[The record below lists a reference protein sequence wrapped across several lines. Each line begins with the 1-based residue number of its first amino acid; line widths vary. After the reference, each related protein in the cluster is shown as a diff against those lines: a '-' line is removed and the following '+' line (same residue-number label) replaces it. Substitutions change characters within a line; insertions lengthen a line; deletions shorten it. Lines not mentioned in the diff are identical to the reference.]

1 MKRKAFIL
9 AMLLLLSSLSS
20 CSSKDSTTPDA
31 ETSAGTTETAVAE
44 PVETEIQDDLP
55 EKDFGGQEYRVRS
68 VTYDPSSYTTI
79 FDPAELNG
87 EIVNDALYNRNRSIE
102 ERFNMVFTASEDSY
116 DNNFKQLKEMNIAGD
131 NALEMVM
138 CINRNS
144 FAAAVD
150 GYLTNM
156 ERLTY
161 LNLGKPW
168 YSKVIND
175 SMTIDGKLFF
185 AYSDECLQMF
195 ESTIVLM
202 FNKDMMTDLQQEIPY
217 SIVENGE
224 WTFDLFREY
233 CTAAKTDLNGDG
245 VYKKGDQFGLITN
258 IDFYYP
264 SMWVGADTLSVAK
277 DENDIP
283 YFNIPGNERWVSAM
297 EYVVQLMSEDLIFME
312 DFAKRTETVQHFT
325 ERQSLFCMSTLGR
338 MPITRDMED
347 DMGILPLPK
356 YDEAQENYRSRVIDG
371 WLHVVPATI
380 SDPEY
385 VSIIMEALAC
395 ESYKNVF
402 PAYYENF
409 VSHKILRD
417 KESIDMMNLIKDT
430 RVLDMGDVQWYETIR
445 GKYHSVVEKKNTDF
459 ASVTASVEKAAAQV
473 IDEAVAKIKELN

>member
-1 MKRKAFIL
+1 MKKTTFIL
-9 AMLLLLSSLSS
+9 AMMLLLSSLAG
-20 CSSKDSTTPDA
+20 CSSGDS
-31 ETSAGTTETAVAE
+31 ETTAVALSSDAVIAETE
-44 PVETEIQDDLP
+44 PAETEIQDDLP
-55 EKDFGGQEYRVRS
+55 EKDFGGPEYRVRS
-68 VTYDPSSYTTI
+68 VTYDPNSYTTI

-102 ERFNMVFTASEDSY
+102 ERFNMVFVASEDSY

-138 CINRNS
+138 CINRNA

-156 ERLTY
+156 DRLNY
-161 LNLGKPW
+161 LNLEKPW

-195 ESTIVLM
+195 ESAIVLM
-202 FNKDMMTDLQQEIPY
+202 FNKDMMTDLQLEIPY
-217 SIVENGE
+217 SIVNDGQ
-224 WTFDLFREY
+224 WTFDLFHRY
-233 CTAAKTDLNGDG
+233 ASAALMDLDGDG
-245 VYKKGDQFGLITN
+245 SYKKGDQFGLVTN
-258 IDFYYP
+258 IDFFYP
-264 SMWVGADTLSVAK
+264 SFWIGADTLSVAK
-277 DENDIP
+277 NADDIP
-283 YFNIPGNERWVSAM
+283 YFNIPGNERWISSM
-297 EYVVQLMSEDLIFME
+297 EYVVQLLNENLVYIE
-312 DFAKRTETVQHFT
+312 APAKRTETVQYFT
-325 ERQSLFCMSTLGR
+325 QREALFCMSTLGR

-356 YDEAQENYRSRVIDG
+356 YDVAQEDYRSRVIDG

-417 KESIDMMNLIKDT
+417 QESIDMMNLIKDT
-430 RVLDMGDVQWYETIR
+430 RILDMGDVQWYETIR
-445 GKYHSVVEKKNTDF
+445 SKYQSVVEKKNTDF
-459 ASVTASVEKAAAQV
+459 SSVTASVEKAAAKV

>member
-1 MKRKAFIL
+1 MKRTTCIL
-9 AMLLLLSSLSS
+9 AMLLMITSLAG
-20 CSSKDSTTPDA
+20 CSSGNAETTKN
-31 ETSAGTTETAVAE
+31 ETSAGTVTAETEPA
-44 PVETEIQDDLP
+44 ETEIHDDLP

-102 ERFNMVFTASEDSY
+102 ERFNMVFAASEDSY
-116 DNNFKQLKEMNIAGD
+116 DNNFQQLKEMNIAGD

-138 CINRNS
+138 CINRNA

-156 ERLTY
+156 DRLTY
-161 LNLGKPW
+161 LDLEKPW
-168 YSKVIND
+168 YSKDIND

-195 ESTIVLM
+195 ESAILLM
-202 FNKDMMTDLQQEIPY
+202 FNKDMMTDLQLEIPY
-217 SIVENGE
+217 SIVQDGQ
-224 WTFDLFREY
+224 WTFDLFHQY
-233 CTAAKTDLNGDG
+233 ASAALLDLDGDG
-245 VYKKGDQFGLITN
+245 SYRKGDQFGIMTN
-258 IDFYYP
+258 LDFFFP
-264 SMWVGADTLSVAK
+264 SFWICADTLSVAK
-277 DENDIP
+277 GADDIP
-283 YFNIPGNERWVSAM
+283 YFNIPGNERWISSM
-297 EYVVQLMSEDLIFME
+297 EYVVQLLNENLVYLES
-312 DFAKRTETVQHFT
+312 ATKRTETVQYFT
-325 ERQSLFCMSTLGR
+325 QREALFCMSTLGR

-356 YDEAQENYRSRVIDG
+356 YDAAQENYRSRVVDG

-402 PAYYENF
+402 PAYYDNF

-417 KESIDMMNLIKDT
+417 EESIAMMNLIKDT
-430 RVLDMGDVQWYETIR
+430 RILDMGDVQWYETIR
-445 GKYHSVVEKKNTDF
+445 GKYQSVVEKKNTDF

-473 IDEAVAKIKELN
+473 IDDAVAKIKELN

>member
-1 MKRKAFIL
+1 
-9 AMLLLLSSLSS
+9 MLLLLSSLSS

-138 CINRNS
+138 CINRNA

-156 ERLTY
+156 ERLAY

-195 ESTIVLM
+195 ESAILLM
-202 FNKDMMTDLQQEIPY
+202 FNKDMMTDLQLEIPY
-217 SIVENGE
+217 SIVQDGQ
-224 WTFDLFREY
+224 WTFDMFHQY
-233 CTAAKTDLNGDG
+233 TSAALMDLDGDG
-245 VYKKGDQFGLITN
+245 SYKKGDQFGIMTN
-258 IDFYYP
+258 IDFFFP
-264 SMWVGADTLSVAK
+264 SFWICADTLSVAK
-277 DENDIP
+277 GADDIP
-283 YFNIPGNERWVSAM
+283 YFNIPGNERWISSM
-297 EYVVQLMSEDLIFME
+297 EYVVQLLNENLVYLESA
-312 DFAKRTETVQHFT
+312 AKRTETVQYFT
-325 ERQSLFCMSTLGR
+325 QRESLFCMSTLGR

-356 YDEAQENYRSRVIDG
+356 YDEEQENYRSRVIDG
-371 WLHVVPATI
+371 WLHVVPATV
-380 SDPEY
+380 SDTEY

-402 PAYYENF
+402 PAYYDNF

-417 KESIDMMNLIKDT
+417 EESIAMMNLIKDT
-430 RVLDMGDVQWYETIR
+430 RVLDMGDVQWFETIR
-445 GKYHSVVEKKNTDF
+445 SKYQGVVEKKNTDF
-459 ASVTASVEKAAAQV
+459 ASVTASVEKAAA
-473 IDEAVAKIKELN
+473 